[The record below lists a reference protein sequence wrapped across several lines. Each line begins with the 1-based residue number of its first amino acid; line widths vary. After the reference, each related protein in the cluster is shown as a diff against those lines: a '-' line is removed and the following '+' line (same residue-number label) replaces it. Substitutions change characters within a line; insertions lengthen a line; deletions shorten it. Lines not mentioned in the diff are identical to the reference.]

1 MGGSCAV
8 PEETPGLS
16 LLRSKVAFQDLL
28 SRLIPQGT
36 AVGKRSR
43 GIDYGWGWG
52 SVAEAPGREKGWEQA
67 IEVSW
72 KNKPKGYLFCFCLSV
87 FFNFSALV

>member
-1 MGGSCAV
+1 MGGSCAI

-16 LLRSKVAFQDLL
+16 SLRSKAVFQNLL

-36 AVGKRSR
+36 AVGKRRR

-67 IEVSW
+67 MEVSQR
-72 KNKPKGYLFCFCLSV
+72 NKLKVYLFCFSLSV
-87 FFNFSALV
+87 FSNFSALM